1 MSPVNPAL
9 DRARAKAY
17 RRLIPLVFISYV
29 IAFIDRAN
37 VASAGG
43 EMVKS
48 LPNFNDQVFAFG
60 AGIFFVGYFLLEIPG
75 SIIVERWS
83 ARKWISRIMISWGIM
98 AALTAAVKTP
108 THFYTVRFL
117 LGLAEAGFF
126 PGVIVYLTHWFPRKD
141 RAKALAGFFIAGPIA
156 LIAGPNISRL
166 MIDIGTSQVI
176 DGVTITTP
184 LVLGLKG
191 WQWIYIFWGVP
202 AVIMGVVVLFALTDR
217 PRDAKWL
224 TEEERNALENELRR
238 EREEDAA
245 GSRHVGLAALFK
257 ERTTLITVILL
268 SLAYFAGNA
277 ANYGVDFFLPKIL
290 ANWYQGQYRTS
301 TILFFGSLPYIVMLA
316 AQIWIGKR
324 SDRTGERWLHAA
336 VPVLLGALALALAPS
351 SKGVLALTL
360 VVFGLTLAGI
370 RGYLPAFWALPHLLL
385 QGTAAAAAIGF
396 INSFGNLGGFVGSLI
411 MGGRAKQTE
420 AYGIGLYALAGC
432 GVISAGIIFA
442 LASWHRRKASAAA
455 RAQAPVASS
464 VGA

>member
-1 MSPVNPAL
+1 MSPASPAL

-37 VASAGG
+37 VASAGA

-48 LPNFNDQVFAFG
+48 LSGFNDQVFAFG

-98 AALTAAVKTP
+98 AACTALVKTP
-108 THFYTVRFL
+108 THFYSVRFL

-126 PGVIVYLTHWFPRKD
+126 PGVIVYLSHWFPRKD

-166 MIDIGTSQVI
+166 MVDIGTSQVV
-176 DGVTITTP
+176 DGVMVHYP

-191 WQWIYIFWGVP
+191 WQWIYIFWGIP

-217 PRDAKWL
+217 PREAKWL
-224 TEEERNALENELRR
+224 TEEEREALENELRR
-238 EREEDAA
+238 EREEDAGA
-245 GSRHVGLAALFK
+245 SRHLGVAALFK
-257 ERTTLITVILL
+257 DRTTLITVLLL

-277 ANYGVDFFLPKIL
+277 LAYGVDFFLPKIL
-290 ANWYQGQYRTS
+290 ANWYRGQYRTS

-316 AQIWIGKR
+316 AQILIGRR
-324 SDRTGERWLHAA
+324 SDRRGERWLHAA

-351 SKGVLALTL
+351 SKGILALTL
-360 VVFGLTLAGI
+360 VAFGLTLAGT
-370 RGYLPAFWALPHLLL
+370 RGYLPAFWALPNLLL

-411 MGGRAKQTE
+411 MGGRAKQVA
-420 AYGIGLYALAGC
+420 AYGTGLYVLAGC
-432 GVISAGIIFA
+432 GMLSSAIIFA
-442 LASWHRRKASAAA
+442 LASWHRRRAAA
-455 RAQAPVASS
+455 TVPAQPAVASS
-464 VGA
+464 VR